1 MDGLIL
7 DILLAAVVLLFAVLG
22 ARKGL
27 VLSFCSLVAI
37 LVGLLGG
44 SIVSNQL
51 TPPLAGQAAPMLEG
65 FLRDQLASGAL
76 ALSGG
81 EGFLARIAGELYASR
96 DWLLSATDFTYEL
109 SFAVAEA
116 VIRPLVFLLAFV
128 AVLILWYFIS
138 HALDLVAHLPILSAL
153 NSLGGF
159 LFGAVKGA
167 LILMVAA
174 LILRAFFPDQI
185 PTEAVETSR
194 LLALLEQA
202 PPLF

>member
-7 DILLAAVVLLFAVLG
+7 DLILIAVVLLFAVLG

-27 VLSFCSLVAI
+27 VLSFCSLVAV

-44 SIVSNQL
+44 SFVSNWL

-65 FLRDQLASGAL
+65 FLQEQLASGAL

-128 AVLILWYFIS
+128 VVLILWSFIG

-159 LFGAVKGA
+159 LFGAVKG
-167 LILMVAA
+167 ILLLLVAA
-174 LILRAFFPDQI
+174 LILRTFFPDKV
-185 PTEAVETSR
+185 PTEAVEASH
-194 LLALLEQA
+194 LLSLLELA